1 MKFYTPNYECK
12 LGTGSFGKIY
22 QSHEKPYEIAVKVI
36 KTKYTDKILDFYDDE
51 FIQLTQKHH
60 NLSHLFGIYLSNI
73 TNNCFIIMEY
83 MSGKDLIDI
92 VNDEKGLSDP
102 IYIKNNVELTG
113 NYLDMFQQEYDYLT
127 RKIKLSNESN
137 KRVKNI
143 TKDVLQ
149 ALEFL
154 HENNIIHRDVKPEN
168 IRILDDNSVKL
179 FDYSLSCKIDK
190 NPIKKSGSFSYCAPE
205 LIKNNSSKIIY
216 DTRVDIWSLGCVIY
230 STMEGSF
237 LYTEKEVELFRNN
250 HIKHFSSKITRKLWD
265 DMLLEILSC
274 MLEEDV
280 ENRLSATE
288 LLTKFFN

>member
-1 MKFYTPNYECK
+1 MKLYTPNYGCR
-12 LGTGSFGKIY
+12 LGIGSFGKVY
-22 QSHEKPYEIAVKVI
+22 QSHENPHEIVVKVI
-36 KTKYTDKILDFYDDE
+36 EKKYTDIILDFYDDN
-51 FIQLTQKHH
+51 FIELTQRHH
-60 NLSHLFGIYLSNI
+60 NLSHLFGIYLDDISNK
-73 TNNCFIIMEY
+73 CFIIMEY

-92 VNDEKGLSDP
+92 INIEGKLSDP
-102 IYIKNNVELTG
+102 IYIKNDIESN
-113 NYLDMFQQEYDYLT
+113 NHYLDIFQQGYDYLT
-127 RKIKLSNESN
+127 GKIKLSNESN

-168 IRILDDNSVKL
+168 IRILDDNSIKL
-179 FDYSLSCKIDK
+179 FDYSLSCKIDN
-190 NPIKKSGSFSYCAPE
+190 NPIRKSGSISYCAPE
-205 LIKNNSSKIIY
+205 LFTNNSSKIIY
-216 DTRVDIWSLGCVIY
+216 DTSVDIWSLGCVMY
-230 STMEGSF
+230 GMMEGLF
-237 LYTEKEVELFRNN
+237 LYSEKEVSLFRNN